1 MRKVKIKKSFKGI
14 EIIWQ
19 YLKPYKKRVYF
30 IASMAIIG
38 AIIGAFIP
46 YLYGR
51 LVDAAINVSAPIKF
65 IAEIIILWLVLALVG
80 DWIDRVVS
88 FEGYELAI
96 MLKYDCV
103 TILSGHVLNLPM
115 NFHKTKKMGEIINRI
130 QRAGEGLDEI
140 IGDVLFNL
148 IPSFLTV
155 SGALVV
161 MTIVEWKLA
170 VTLILILLLHSIA
183 SVWKINPIVVN
194 QKKLNKVYEKVWGD
208 VYDSVGNAQIVKSF
222 TREKF
227 ERKKIIKN
235 FKITLSDRVFKHLNY
250 WRDLNFWQ
258 STIFSLG
265 YVLIFTGAIYLL
277 RMGQITVGQL
287 VMFVGYVSL
296 AYMPFGR
303 LANNYKRIKTAST
316 AIERGEA
323 LKKEKTEPYD
333 DKKRKILE
341 DVKGEV
347 EFQSVYFSYSKKQGV
362 LKDINF
368 KAKPGEMIALVGESG
383 VGKSTL
389 IDLISGYY
397 RPTKGQILIDG
408 QNVNEINLQSLRKYI
423 AIVPQE
429 VSLFNDT
436 VKNNIRYG
444 NPKATE
450 EEIIIATKAAHA
462 HRFIQ
467 KFPKKYKQLVGER
480 GIKLSTGQKQRVA
493 IARALLRNPKILIL
507 DEATASLDSATEKL
521 VQDALNHLIKGRTTF
536 VIAHR
541 LSTIQEADQILVLEK
556 GKIIEEGDHQE
567 LIEKGGVYKKLSELQ
582 STILRG

>member
-1 MRKVKIKKSFKGI
+1 MRFTKLKKSFKGLK
-14 EIIWQ
+14 IIRQ
-19 YLKPYKKRVYF
+19 YLQPYKRRVYF
-30 IASMAIIG
+30 IASLAVIG
-38 AIIGAFIP
+38 AIIGASIP

-51 LVDAAINVSAPIKF
+51 LVDAAINTSVPLKW
-65 IAEIIILWLVLALVG
+65 IAEVIILWLVLALVNE
-80 DWIDRVVS
+80 WIGRVVS
-88 FEGYELAI
+88 FGGTEIGYNTN
-96 MLKYDCV
+96 YDCV
-103 TILSGHVLNLPM
+103 AELSGHVLNLPL
-115 NFHKTKKMGEIINRI
+115 NFHKTKKMGEVINRI
-130 QRAGEGLDEI
+130 QRAGNGLEEI
-140 IGDVLFNL
+140 IGDVIFDLA
-148 IPSFLTV
+148 PSFLTV
-155 SGALVV
+155 IGALVI
-161 MTIVEWKLA
+161 MASVEWKLA
-170 VTLILILLLHSIA
+170 VALILILLLHSIA
-183 SVWKINPIVVN
+183 SIWKINPIVAN
-194 QKKLNKVYEKVWGD
+194 QKKINKVFEKVWGD

-227 ERKKIIKN
+227 ERKKIVKN
-235 FKITLSDRVFKHLNY
+235 FKITLTDKVAKYLNF
-250 WRDLNFWQ
+250 WRDLNSWQ

-265 YVLIFTGAIYLL
+265 YVLIFAEAIYLL
-277 RMGQITVGQL
+277 RLGQITAGQL

-303 LANNYKRIKTAST
+303 LANNYRRIKIALT

-333 DKKRKILE
+333 EKKRKILE

-368 KAKPGEMIALVGESG
+368 KAQPGEMIALVGESG

-389 IDLISGYY
+389 VDLISGYY
-397 RPTKGQILIDG
+397 QPAKGQILIDG
-408 QNVNEINLQSLRKYI
+408 QNVNKINLQSLRQHI

-436 VKNNIRYG
+436 VINNIRYG

-462 HRFIQ
+462 HGFIQ

-480 GIKLSTGQKQRVA
+480 GIKLSTGQKQRIA